1 MLANNTIDRA
11 NEGLAYKAKEYVR
24 LLKLRLSSLVVFS
37 AGAAYLTAA
46 DTVNWT
52 VLVWLLIG
60 GVLVTGASNGFN
72 QILEVETDKLMARTA
87 NRPLPIGSIN
97 PVEAFV
103 FCMLLAVGGIAILWL
118 KVNALSGILGLL
130 SVFLYVAAY
139 TPMKK
144 VSPIAVFIGA
154 FPGALPTMI
163 GWVAYTNSIDIG
175 AWTLFAIQFIW
186 QFPHFWAIAWI
197 LNDDYTKAGLKML
210 PSGGGRTPHSA
221 LQMLIYAMFLIPM
234 GVLPYYFG
242 IAGLTSAIIAV
253 VAAIGFS
260 YMAYRMLKDLSIPAA
275 RKLMFASI
283 IYLPIIQLAYLFDRL

>member
-11 NEGLAYKAKEYVR
+11 NAGLAYKAKEYVR

-46 DTVNWT
+46 DNVNWT
-52 VLVWLLIG
+52 VLLWLVIG

-72 QILEVETDKLMARTA
+72 QILEIETDKLMARTA
-87 NRPLPIGSIN
+87 NRPLPIGSIT